1 MKSSTFILGLRFGFC
16 REHLKKQKKKHF
28 KINPLILFFRHRT
41 GVVETKL
48 AVIQTRF
55 IASLSHV
62 QMPDIGVK
70 LTFDSMDK
78 YVEKLQQI
86 IEESS
91 AD

>member
-1 MKSSTFILGLRFGFC
+1 MLLP
-16 REHLKKQKKKHF
+16 
-28 KINPLILFFRHRT
+28 NRHRT

-48 AVIQTRF
+48 AVVQTRF

-78 YVEKLQQI
+78 YIEKLQQI

-91 AD
+91 SEYRALIAEIKEALSDFKF

>member
-1 MKSSTFILGLRFGFC
+1 MLLLSY
-16 REHLKKQKKKHF
+16 
-28 KINPLILFFRHRT
+28 RHRT

-48 AVIQTRF
+48 AVVQTRF

-78 YVEKLQQI
+78 YIEKLQQI

-91 AD
+91 SEYRALIAEIKEALSDFKF

>member
-1 MKSSTFILGLRFGFC
+1 MQARFNKSCYYF
-16 REHLKKQKKKHF
+16 H
-28 KINPLILFFRHRT
+28 RHRT

-48 AVIQTRF
+48 AVVQTRF

-78 YVEKLQQI
+78 YIEKLQEI
-86 IEESS
+86 IEEKSS
-91 AD
+91 DYRALIAEIKEALSDFKC

>member
-1 MKSSTFILGLRFGFC
+1 M
-16 REHLKKQKKKHF
+16 
-28 KINPLILFFRHRT
+28 
-41 GVVETKL
+41 ETKL
-48 AVIQTRF
+48 AVVQTRF

-78 YVEKLQQI
+78 YIEKLQQI

-91 AD
+91 SEYRALIGEIKEALSDFKF